1 MPNRLSEE
9 TSLYLLQHKDNP
21 VDWYPWGDEAF
32 AAARERDLP
41 VLLSVGY
48 SSCHWCHVMERE
60 SFENPTIAA
69 MMNDNFISVKV
80 DREERPDVDSVY
92 MTAVQAMTGHGGW
105 PMTVFLTAD
114 GSPFYGGT
122 YFPPEDRG
130 GLPSF
135 PRVLETMADVFRNRR
150 ADVLTSGRQLVDRIN
165 QTFAAARSV
174 EPLTDGILRSA
185 FEQLTRQF
193 DDRSGGFGL
202 QPKFPQPQTLEFL
215 LRYHRRT
222 GTPLALEMLELT
234 LDKMAAG
241 GMYDQIGGGFHR
253 YSTDAFWLIP
263 HFEKMLYDNALL
275 ARLYTHAYQATRNP
289 SYARVAQGILD
300 YVLRE
305 MRHPDGGFF
314 SAQDADSEGVEG
326 KFFVWRP
333 EQLVSILGADD
344 ARIVADY
351 YGVTNEGN
359 FEGMTVLNVPQDP
372 ARVAARH
379 SISLEDLESL
389 IQSANA
395 RLLAERSNRIAPLTD
410 TKIITSWN
418 GLMMAA
424 MAEAGAAFDREDYL
438 AAARDNAAFILE
450 RMVRDDRLRRTDG
463 NSENGAQ
470 GFLDD
475 YSHLIDGLLALH
487 ASDGEIRWLTD
498 AEKLTRQAVALFWD
512 PLQAR
517 FYDTGSDQQN
527 LIIRP
532 RDVTDNALPSGH
544 SMITGVLTRLAIIT
558 GDGDLRTMA
567 SDTLRSVRDIMLQF
581 PTGAGHWLSVLDFYL
596 SPQKEIIIITPAKAE
611 IHQETPHPAIHTP
624 TAPDEMLKRLAT
636 AYHTNAIIISAD
648 EPTAAASPWP
658 VFQSRPAIDNK
669 PTAYVCQNYTCQ
681 LPTTNPD
688 TMLSQLLS

>member
-1 MPNRLSEE
+1 MPNRLSRE

-21 VDWYPWGDEAF
+21 VDWYPWGEEAF
-32 AAARERDLP
+32 DAARERDLP

-60 SFENPTIAA
+60 SFENPGIAA
-69 MMNDNFISVKV
+69 MMNDSFISIKV

-92 MTAVQAMTGHGGW
+92 MTAIQAMTGHGGW

-165 QTFAAARSV
+165 QSFAAGRSV
-174 EPLTDGILRSA
+174 EPLTDAILRAA
-185 FEQLTRQF
+185 FDQLTNQF
-193 DDRSGGFGL
+193 DDSSGGFGL

-215 LRYHRRT
+215 LRFYHRT

-253 YSTDAFWLIP
+253 YSTDAFWLVP

-275 ARLYTHAYQATRNP
+275 ARLYTHAYQSTGNP
-289 SYARVAQGILD
+289 SYAKVAQGILE

-305 MRHPDGGFF
+305 MRHADGGFYA
-314 SAQDADSEGVEG
+314 AQDADSEGVEG

-333 EQLVSILGADD
+333 EQLVRVLGAD
-344 ARIVADY
+344 AALIVADY
-351 YGVTNEGN
+351 FGVTNEGN
-359 FEGMTVLNVPQDP
+359 FEGMTVLNVPHPP
-372 ARVAARH
+372 AEVASRH
-379 SISLEDLESL
+379 SMSLDDLDTL
-389 IQSANA
+389 IEAASEI
-395 RLLAERSNRIAPLTD
+395 LLEERSQRIPPLTD
-410 TKIITSWN
+410 TKVITSWN

-424 MAEAGAAFDREDYL
+424 MAEAGAAFGREDYL
-438 AAARDNAAFILE
+438 SAARDNAAFILE
-450 RMVRDDRLRRTDG
+450 RMIRDDRLRRTDG
-463 NSENGAQ
+463 DSQNGAQ

-487 ASDGEIRWLTD
+487 AADGDLRWLIE

-512 PLQAR
+512 PLQNR
-517 FYDTGSDQQN
+517 FYDTGSDQEN

-544 SMITGVLTRLAIIT
+544 SMMTGVLIRLSIIT
-558 GDGDLRTMA
+558 GDSELRTMA
-567 SDTLRSVRDIMLQF
+567 SDSLRSVRDIMIQF

-596 SPQKEIIIITPAKAE
+596 SDQKEAVIITPTVIHAKAG
-611 IHQETPHPAIHTP
+611 IHAP
-624 TAPDEMLKRLAT
+624 TNMLRRLAS
-636 AYHTNAIIISAD
+636 AHLTNAIVVSAPED
-648 EPTAAASPWP
+648 AADASQWP
-658 VFQSRPAIDNK
+658 VFQGRPTIDDK
-669 PTAYVCQNYTCQ
+669 PTAYICRNYACQ
-681 LPTTNPD
+681 LPTTDPD
-688 TMLSQLLS
+688 TMMSQVLS